1 MIRKLGIIEEDQHLK
16 TAKEYIG
23 ECMEGHHSND
33 VNGRQEIG
41 TEALEMAHS
50 VVSGTSPLN
59 S

>member
-1 MIRKLGIIEEDQHLK
+1 MIRKLEIIEEDQHLK

-23 ECMEGHHSND
+23 KCTGGHHCND

-41 TEALEMAHS
+41 IEALEMAHS
-50 VVSGTSPLN
+50 VVFGTSPLN